1 MSKQVSSELIKK
13 VMVRFN
19 DDYFIRAMG
28 VHGYFCVPN
37 FMFNVVEGRLQIQLL
52 SHVSPDDEAEIRT
65 RLAGLPY
72 QILPER
78 LSLEELTQ
86 QTGIDLP

>member
-1 MSKQVSSELIKK
+1 MSHPAASELVKQ

-19 DDYFIRAMG
+19 NDYFIRAIG
-28 VHGYFCVPN
+28 QHGYYCIPN
-37 FMFNVVEGRLQIQLL
+37 FTFKVVEGQLQIQLL
-52 SHVSPDDEAEIRT
+52 SHLSPADEAEIRD

-72 QILPER
+72 QLLSER
-78 LSLEELTQ
+78 LSLDELIQ